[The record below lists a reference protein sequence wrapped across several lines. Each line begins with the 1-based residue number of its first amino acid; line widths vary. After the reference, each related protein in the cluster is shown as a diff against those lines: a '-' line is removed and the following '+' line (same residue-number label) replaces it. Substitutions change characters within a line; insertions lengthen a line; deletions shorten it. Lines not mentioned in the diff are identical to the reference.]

1 MNPDGERSHLLTG
14 NCTNASDCRS
24 INLLRLCSC
33 HTGDNTTLDYIC
45 SLEKYKQVRNLDA
58 NPSVS
63 EHVLSV
69 CSGSCL
75 ETHEVNKLLR
85 LFNTTDLL

>member
-1 MNPDGERSHLLTG
+1 MQLSH
-14 NCTNASDCRS
+14 
-24 INLLRLCSC
+24 
-33 HTGDNTTLDYIC
+33 GDNTTLDYIF
-45 SLEKYKQVRNLDA
+45 SLKKYKQVRNLDA
-58 NPSVS
+58 NVS

-69 CSGSCL
+69 CSGSCV